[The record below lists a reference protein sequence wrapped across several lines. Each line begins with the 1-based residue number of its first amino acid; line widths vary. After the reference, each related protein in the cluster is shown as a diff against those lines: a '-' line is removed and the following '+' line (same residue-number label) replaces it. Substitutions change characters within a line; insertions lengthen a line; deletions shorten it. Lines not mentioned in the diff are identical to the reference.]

1 MAQTLE
7 VEFRKTREEVS
18 NDRRNDRGSATL
30 RDRLGKRVKRTLFG
44 IGLVLILAV
53 GGLYFFAQTASYEST
68 DDAFVDGHITNVAP
82 KIAGRID
89 KVFIDDN
96 QLLKKGDPVV
106 EIDPRDYHA
115 QLKQKQAALDSTKA
129 QAVAAQ
135 AGVEQQIARVKS
147 LQATLDQDKADQRS
161 SEAQADQTADDL
173 RRQQDLYN
181 HRVVSIQDLIRSQD
195 SNRSAQANVDSAKMK
210 VLSAEAQISAGQAE
224 VRTFAALLQYVLAQQ
239 QENEANVET
248 AELNDSYTKVF
259 APESGRVTRKS
270 VEPGDYVQVG
280 QNLLALIPSN
290 IWVTANFKEN
300 QLRLMRPGQPV
311 EIEVDALGGK
321 KFKGHIDS
329 IQMGSGAAFSLLPP
343 ENATGNY
350 VKVVQRVP
358 VKIRFDSIPD
368 VGLPLGPGESVVPTI
383 KVQDFHYSLPQLV
396 IAAAST
402 GTGILAVLWWGTRPP
417 KAKKE
422 A

>member
-173 RRQQDLYN
+173 RRQQDLYD
-181 HRVVSIQDLIRSQD
+181 HHVVSIQDLTNAKD

-210 VLSAEAQISAGQAE
+210 VLSAEAQIAAGQAE

-248 AELNDSYTKVF
+248 AQLNDSYTKVF

-300 QLRLMRPGQPV
+300 QLRLMRAGQPV

-343 ENATGNY
+343 ENASGNY

-358 VKIRFDSIPD
+358 VKIRFDSVPD
-368 VGLPLGPGESVVPTI
+368 VGLPLGPGESVVPTV
-383 KVQDFHYSLPQLV
+383 KVQDFDYSGFQLM
-396 IAAAST
+396 IAAALT
-402 GTGILAVLWWGTRPP
+402 GAAILGVLWWGTRPP
-417 KAKKE
+417 KIKKN

>member
-135 AGVEQQIARVKS
+135 AGVEQQIVRVKS

-195 SNRSAQANVDSAKMK
+195 SNRSAQANVDTTKMK
-210 VLSAEAQISAGQAE
+210 ERSAEAQMGAGQAE
-224 VRTFAALLQYVLAQQ
+224 VLTFAAL
-239 QENEANVET
+239 
-248 AELNDSYTKVF
+248 
-259 APESGRVTRKS
+259 PR
-270 VEPGDYVQVG
+270 
-280 QNLLALIPSN
+280 
-290 IWVTANFKEN
+290 
-300 QLRLMRPGQPV
+300 
-311 EIEVDALGGK
+311 
-321 KFKGHIDS
+321 
-329 IQMGSGAAFSLLPP
+329 
-343 ENATGNY
+343 
-350 VKVVQRVP
+350 
-358 VKIRFDSIPD
+358 
-368 VGLPLGPGESVVPTI
+368 
-383 KVQDFHYSLPQLV
+383 
-396 IAAAST
+396 
-402 GTGILAVLWWGTRPP
+402 
-417 KAKKE
+417 
-422 A
+422 

>member
-68 DDAFVDGHITNVAP
+68 DDAFVDGHITSVAP

-135 AGVEQQIARVKS
+135 AGVEQQIVRVKS

-210 VLSAEAQISAGQAE
+210 VLSAEAQIAAGQAE

-248 AELNDSYTKVF
+248 AQLNDSYTKVF

-300 QLRLMRPGQPV
+300 QLRLMRAGQPV

-343 ENATGNY
+343 ENASGNY

-358 VKIRFDSIPD
+358 VKIRFDSVPD
-368 VGLPLGPGESVVPTI
+368 VGLPLGPGESVVPTV
-383 KVQDFHYSLPQLV
+383 KVQDFDYSGFQLM
-396 IAAAST
+396 IAAALT
-402 GTGILAVLWWGTRPP
+402 GAAILGVLWWGTRPP
-417 KAKKE
+417 KIKKN